1 MNNPFRKKKAAPQH
15 AKAAAKKTP
24 ARESR
29 QLQPVF
35 ESFSAR
41 FVRFT
46 TKDQT
51 LFAKR
56 LSFLIKAGVPVSES
70 MHMIYQQARSAG
82 KKRVFAAIAK
92 DVTSGQYLSAS
103 LAKHR
108 QHFGDFAINLIRVGE
123 QGGVLSSNLAYLAEE
138 LQKRHELRRKVIG
151 ALVYPIFISIATLGV
166 TSLLT
171 VYIFPKLM
179 PIFTS
184 LHVDLPL
191 TTRILIGVAAY
202 LRSWGIL
209 TLIGIIVATVA
220 LFVAR
225 AKLRPVRYWLDKAL
239 LYIPIVSSI
248 ARRYNLTNFCRTL
261 GLLTRSG
268 IRLSDAIGI
277 TTATTSNLV
286 YKEASER
293 MAKSLVR
300 GESLSKALEKES
312 ALFPGM
318 LGAMVAIGEKTGNL
332 SSTLTYLAELYE
344 GEVEELTKSLSSS
357 IEPILMIVMGILV
370 GLIAVS
376 VITPIYSIT
385 QHLSPK

>member
-1 MNNPFRKKKAAPQH
+1 MNNPFKKKVAAH
-15 AKAAAKKTP
+15 AHAAKK
-24 ARESR
+24 AQHQQSHLK
-29 QLQPVF
+29 QLIF
-35 ESFSAR
+35 EGFSAR

-70 MHMIYQQARSAG
+70 MHMIHQQARSAG

-108 QHFGDFAINLIRVGE
+108 KHFGDFAINIIRVGE
-123 QGGVLSSNLAYLAEE
+123 QGGVLSGNLAYLAEE
-138 LQKRHELRRKVIG
+138 LQKKHELKRKVIG
-151 ALVYPIFISIATLGV
+151 ALIYPIFISIATLGV

-202 LRSWGIL
+202 LQHWGIL
-209 TLIGIIVATVA
+209 TVLALIASGVA

-225 AKLRPVRYWLDKAL
+225 AKSRPVQYWLDVAL
-239 LYIPIVSSI
+239 LHTPIVSPI

-268 IRLSDAIGI
+268 IRLSDAITI

-293 MAKSLVR
+293 MAKSLMR
-300 GESLSKALEKES
+300 GESLSKALVKES
-312 ALFPGM
+312 TLFPDM
-318 LGAMVAIGEKTGNL
+318 LSHMVAIGEKTGNL

-357 IEPILMIVMGILV
+357 IQPILMIIMGILV

-385 QHLSPK
+385 QHLSPR

>member
-1 MNNPFRKKKAAPQH
+1 MHLAKKAPPQQSRL
-15 AKAAAKKTP
+15 KK
-24 ARESR
+24 
-29 QLQPVF
+29 PVF

-46 TKDQT
+46 IKDQT

-56 LSFLIKAGVPVSES
+56 LSFLIRAGVPVSES
-70 MHMIYQQARSAG
+70 MHMISSQARSAG
-82 KKRVFAAIAK
+82 KKRVFGAIAK
-92 DVTSGQYLSAS
+92 DVTGGQYLSTS

-108 QHFGDFAINLIRVGE
+108 QHFGDFAVNLIRVGE

-138 LQKRHELRRKVIG
+138 LQKKHELRRKVIG

-191 TTRILIGVAAY
+191 TTRVLIGVAAY
-202 LRSWGIL
+202 LQKWGIL
-209 TLIGIIVATVA
+209 TVLGLIAAGVA

-225 AKLRPVRYWLDKAL
+225 AKLRPVRYWLDMAL
-239 LYIPIVSSI
+239 LYTPIVSSI

-268 IRLSDAIGI
+268 IRLSDAITI

-286 YKEASER
+286 YREASER
-293 MAKSLVR
+293 MATSIMR

-312 ALFPGM
+312 NLFPDM
-318 LGAMVAIGEKTGNL
+318 LSHMVAIGERTGNL
-332 SSTLTYLAELYE
+332 SNTFTYLAEMYE
-344 GEVEELTKSLSSS
+344 GEVEELTKSLSSA

-370 GLIAVS
+370 GLIAIS